1 MYEYI
6 TINNK
11 NNNIMSRKCSI
22 CEKKSVMA
30 SQRKKL
36 MSKYN
41 PTPKKRKYPNL
52 QVLNVPAGINKPAY
66 KEYAGKKVIAC
77 TKCIKTLSK
86 NK

>member
-1 MYEYI
+1 MP
-6 TINNK
+6 
-11 NNNIMSRKCSI
+11 RKCTI

-52 QVLNVPAGINKPAY
+52 QTLNVPIEVEKSAY
-66 KEYAGKKVIAC
+66 KEYAGKKIIAC

-86 NK
+86 NR

>member
-1 MYEYI
+1 MP
-6 TINNK
+6 
-11 NNNIMSRKCSI
+11 RKCTI

-52 QVLNVPAGINKPAY
+52 QLLRVPLDVKKPAY
-66 KEYAGKKVIAC
+66 KKYAGQKIVAC
-77 TKCIKTLSK
+77 TKCIKTLDK
-86 NK
+86 RK